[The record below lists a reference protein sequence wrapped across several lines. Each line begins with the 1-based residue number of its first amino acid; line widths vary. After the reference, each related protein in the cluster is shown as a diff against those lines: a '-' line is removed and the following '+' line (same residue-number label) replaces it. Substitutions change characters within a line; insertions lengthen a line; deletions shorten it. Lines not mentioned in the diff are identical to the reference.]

1 MSDDDLAYLSASELV
16 ERYRRKT
23 LSPVE
28 ATQAVLARIEQH
40 NGPVNAF
47 VVIDPERAL
56 ADAKASE
63 ARWAKGA
70 PAGLVDGVPTTIK
83 DLVLTKGWP
92 MRGGSRITS
101 ADPVKEDAP
110 IVARLREQ
118 GAVLLGKTTTPEFG
132 WKGVTD
138 SPLTGVTRNPWDTS
152 CTPGGSSGGG
162 AVAAAL
168 GMGTLNVGS
177 DGGGSI
183 RIPSAFTGIF
193 GHKPSFGRVA
203 RYPNSAFGTLSH
215 LGPMTRTVAD
225 AALMLTVISRPDP
238 RDWFSLPYDGA
249 DYRDGLEDGVAG
261 LRIAFSPAL
270 GYAKVDRE
278 IAALVADAAAL
289 FEKLGATV
297 EQADPDIEDPAPMFR
312 PHWYA
317 GAAFAARNYTAE
329 QEKMLDP
336 GLREVIA
343 QGRKLSLLDYLA
355 AVDQRSALGMRMNA
369 FHETY
374 DLLLTPTMPI
384 AAFEAGHELPPA
396 RVTPRASLTKTAAGR
411 NRPPASDEERWM
423 SWTPFTYPFNLTQQP
438 AATVPC
444 GFTKAGLPA
453 GLQIVGRMH
462 DDKTV
467 LRAARA
473 FERERPFEMPR
484 APRVTHK
491 G

>member
-1 MSDDDLAYLSASELV
+1 MSSDELAYLSASDLV
-16 ERYRRKT
+16 ERYRTKS

-28 ATQAVLARIEQH
+28 VTEAVLAQIGRH

-47 VVIDPERAL
+47 VLTDADRAMT
-56 ADAKASE
+56 DAKESE
-63 ARWAKGA
+63 KRWAKGA
-70 PAGLVDGVPTTIK
+70 PAGMVDGVPATIK
-83 DLVLTKGWP
+83 DLVLAKGWP

-101 ADPVKEDAP
+101 PEPVTEDAP
-110 IVARLREQ
+110 ITARLREH
-118 GAVLLGKTTTPEFG
+118 GAVLIGKTTTPEFG

-152 CTPGGSSGGG
+152 RTPGGSSGGA

-168 GMGTLNVGS
+168 GMGALHVGS

-183 RIPSAFTGIF
+183 RIPAAFTGIF

-203 RYPNSAFGTLSH
+203 RYPSSAYGTLSH
-215 LGPMTRTVAD
+215 AGPMTRTVTD
-225 AALMLTVISRPDP
+225 AALMLTVTSEPDT
-238 RDWFSLPYDGA
+238 RDWFTLPYDKS

-261 LRIAFSPAL
+261 LRIAYSPAL
-270 GYAKVDRE
+270 GYATLDPE
-278 IAALVADAAAL
+278 IAALVADAAKL
-289 FEKLGATV
+289 FEKLGAKV
-297 EQADPDIEDPAPMFR
+297 ELADPGFADPADIFC
-312 PHWYA
+312 PHWYG
-317 GAAFAARNYTAE
+317 GAAYSARNYTRE
-329 QEKMLDP
+329 QLAMLDP
-336 GLREVIA
+336 GLRQIIA
-343 QGRKLSLLDYLA
+343 QGQQLSLLDYLA
-355 AVDQRSALGMRMNA
+355 AVDKRTALGVHMKK

-384 AAFEAGHELPPA
+384 PAFDAGRELPA
-396 RVTPRASLTKTAAGR
+396 
-411 NRPPASDEERWM
+411 ASDAERWM
-423 SWTPFTYPFNLTQQP
+423 SWTPFSFPFNLTQQP

-444 GFTKAGLPA
+444 GFTKDGLPA

-473 FERERPFEMPR
+473 FERERPFVMPR
-484 APRVTHK
+484 APRVTHE

>member
-1 MSDDDLAYLSASELV
+1 MSSDELAYLSASELV
-16 ERYRRKT
+16 ERYRDKT

-28 ATQAVLARIEQH
+28 VTEAVLAQVERH

-47 VVIDPERAL
+47 VLVDADRAL
-56 ADAKASE
+56 TDAKASE
-63 ARWAKGA
+63 KRWAKGE
-70 PAGLVDGVPTTIK
+70 PAGLVDGVPATIK
-83 DLVLTKGWP
+83 DLVLAKGWP

-101 ADPVKEDAP
+101 PDPVSEDAP
-110 IVARLREQ
+110 ITARLREH
-118 GAVLLGKTTTPEFG
+118 GAVLIGKTTTPEFG

-152 CTPGGSSGGG
+152 RTPGGSSGGA

-168 GMGTLNVGS
+168 GMGALHVGS

-215 LGPMTRTVAD
+215 AGPMTRTVTD
-225 AALMLTVISRPDP
+225 AALMLTVISEPDT
-238 RDWFSLPYDGA
+238 RDWFTLPYDES
-249 DYRDGLEDGVAG
+249 DYREGLEDGVTG

-270 GYAKVDRE
+270 GYATVEPE
-278 IAALVADAAAL
+278 IAARVAEAAKL
-289 FEKLGATV
+289 FETLGAKV
-297 EQADPDIEDPAPMFR
+297 EQTDPGFADPSDIFC

-317 GAAFAARNYTAE
+317 GAAYAARNYTSE
-329 QEKMLDP
+329 QMAMLDP
-336 GLREVIA
+336 GLRQIIA
-343 QGRKLSLLDYLA
+343 QGRALELLDYMA
-355 AVDQRSALGMRMNA
+355 AVDKRSGLGVHMKK

-374 DLLLTPTMPI
+374 DLLLTPTMPL
-384 AAFEAGHELPPA
+384 AAFDAGRELP
-396 RVTPRASLTKTAAGR
+396 AS
-411 NRPPASDEERWM
+411 SDAERWM
-423 SWTPFTYPFNLTQQP
+423 SWTPFSFPFNLTQQP

-444 GFTKAGLPA
+444 GFTTGGLPA

-473 FERERPFEMPR
+473 FERERPFVMPR
-484 APRVTHK
+484 APRVTHE